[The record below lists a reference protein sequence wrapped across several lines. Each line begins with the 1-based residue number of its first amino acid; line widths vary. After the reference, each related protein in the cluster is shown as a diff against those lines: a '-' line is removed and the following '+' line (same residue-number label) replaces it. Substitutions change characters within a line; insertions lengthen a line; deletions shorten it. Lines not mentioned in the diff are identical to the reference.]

1 LLKPV
6 DILKEKWGHDAFRP
20 LQEEIIQSVLDGKDT
35 LALLPTGGGKSIC
48 FQVPA
53 LAKEGI
59 CIVVSPLI
67 ALMKD
72 QVDNLK
78 KRNINAI
85 AIYSGMRYA
94 DIDRALDNCI
104 YGNVKFLYLSPERLI
119 TDLARA
125 RIAQMKVN
133 LIAVDEAHCISQWG
147 YDFRPPYLEIAD
159 IRELH
164 PKVPVLALTA
174 TATTQVVTD
183 IQEKLNF
190 SIPNLFQK
198 SFERKNLTY
207 VVLKEA
213 NKYKKLLEIVHNV
226 KGTGIIY
233 TRSRKQTKEVA
244 EYLRRNNV
252 RADFYHAG
260 LNQPQR
266 ILKQEAWM
274 NNRSRIMVC
283 TNAFGM
289 GIDKP
294 DVRSV
299 IHFDLPN
306 SLEAYFQEAGRAGR
320 DEQKAYCVLLY
331 EDKDGEILRR
341 SYENAFPPM
350 KLIKQVYRAL
360 GSYFQ
365 LAVGAGVGRSF
376 DFDIGAFIQ
385 RYNLKA
391 IPTYNSLK
399 ILSQAGWLVLSE
411 TIFRPSSIR
420 IKVNREVLYD
430 YQLKQPKMDKVI
442 KWVLRL
448 YPASL
453 NHFTAFQESKI
464 INKVGGSKSDL
475 TKALQ
480 KLVQDKIID
489 YEAQK
494 DKPQLIYLK
503 ERVDAD
509 NLAIDMVLYN
519 FRKKRYFENV
529 NNAIEYA
536 ETPRCRSR
544 QLLKYFS
551 EADAPLCGTCDVCI
565 GRTKSDVDEQAYERY
580 KVKIQRLVKREK
592 LSPEEVSTAFG
603 NKRVEQVEQILQY
616 LIDEGFVDIL
626 DGKVIWKVT

>member
-1 LLKPV
+1 MIKPV
-6 DILKEKWGHDAFRP
+6 DILKEKWGYDSFRP
-20 LQEEIIQSVLDGKDT
+20 LQEEIIESVLEGKDT

-78 KRNINAI
+78 KRNINAV

-94 DIDRALDNCI
+94 DIDRTFDNCI
-104 YGNVKFLYLSPERLI
+104 YGNIKFLYLSPERLI

-147 YDFRPPYLEIAD
+147 YDFRPPYLEIAN

-174 TATTQVVTD
+174 TATTQVVND
-183 IQEKLNF
+183 IQDKLNF
-190 SIPNLFQK
+190 STPNLFQK
-198 SFERKNLTY
+198 SFERKNLAY

-213 NKYKKLLEIVHNV
+213 NKFQKLIEIVRNV

-233 TRSRKQTKEVA
+233 TRSRKNTKEVA
-244 EYLRRNNV
+244 EYLRRNNI

-266 ILKQEAWM
+266 ALRQEAWM
-274 NNRSRIMVC
+274 KNQTRIMVC

-299 IHFDLPN
+299 IHLEMPD

-320 DEQKAYCVLLY
+320 DEQKAFCVLLY
-331 EDKDGEILRR
+331 EERDGEKLKLNH
-341 SYENAFPPM
+341 ENAFPPM
-350 KLIKQVYRAL
+350 KMIRQVYRAL

-376 DFDIGAFIQ
+376 DFDIGLFVK

-399 ILSQAGWLVLSE
+399 ILSQAGWIVLTE
-411 TIFRPSSIR
+411 AIFRPSSIR
-420 IKVNREVLYD
+420 VKVNREILYD
-430 YQLKQPKMDKVI
+430 YQLKQPRMDKVI

-453 NHFTAFQESKI
+453 NNYTAFQEHKI
-464 INKVGGSKSDL
+464 TNKLGCSKSDL
-475 TKALQ
+475 VKVLQ
-480 KLVQDKIID
+480 KLVQDQIID
-489 YEAQK
+489 YEPQK

-509 NLAIDMVLYN
+509 NLAIDMALYN
-519 FRKKRYFENV
+519 FRKKRYLESV
-529 NNAIEYA
+529 QSAIDYA

-544 QLLKYFS
+544 QLLKYFG
-551 EADAPLCGTCDVCI
+551 EIAPPLCGVCDVCL
-565 GRTKSDVDEQAYERY
+565 GRTQSDVDEQAYERY
-580 KVKIQRLVKREK
+580 KVKIQRLIKREQ
-592 LSPEEVSTAFG
+592 LTAEEVTTAFG
-603 NKRVEQVEQILQY
+603 PKRVELIEQILQY
-616 LIDEGFVDIL
+616 LMEEGFVAIEAD
-626 DGKVIWKVT
+626 KVVWKI